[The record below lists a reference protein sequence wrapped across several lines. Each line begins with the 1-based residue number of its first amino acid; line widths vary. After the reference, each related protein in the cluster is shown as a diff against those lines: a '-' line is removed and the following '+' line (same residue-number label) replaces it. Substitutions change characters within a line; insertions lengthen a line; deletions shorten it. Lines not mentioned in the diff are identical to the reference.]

1 MKNNTPDSL
10 RITAP
15 VIILV
20 DGFTASAAEDFA
32 ATMKNLSLGKIVGT
46 PTAGVISS
54 PKFCNWGHGY
64 SSLIAECRFTNPDG
78 SDIINTGIQPDVC
91 IEYTES
97 DALGKTGLGTSGCA
111 EDAKRQK
118 IEQDII
124 PNQNK
129 IMIMSVLLSHYMA

>member
-1 MKNNTPDSL
+1 
-10 RITAP
+10 
-15 VIILV
+15 
-20 DGFTASAAEDFA
+20 
-32 ATMKNLSLGKIVGT
+32 MKNLSLGKIVGT

-97 DALGKTGLGTSGCA
+97 DALGKTDSALTAALKMLKG
-111 EDAKRQK
+111 KK

-124 PNQNK
+124 PYQNK